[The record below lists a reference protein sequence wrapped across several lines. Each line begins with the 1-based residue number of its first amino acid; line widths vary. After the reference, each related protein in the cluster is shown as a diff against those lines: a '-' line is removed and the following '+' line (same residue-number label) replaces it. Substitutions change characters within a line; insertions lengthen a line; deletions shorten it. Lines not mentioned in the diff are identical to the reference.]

1 MYLTF
6 SRPHDEYSKPSN
18 NSLRI
23 AATLTALAMVQ
34 PSVGNQF
41 LYGAHALLISKQNLK
56 PDKPQF
62 ELTPRVPDAKMQ
74 NIFADPSVVRL
85 NGVKFCW
92 ADITDKRAFIFMRK
106 SGEDPW
112 KLSNILQ
119 INPGR
124 KMYDPSIKRRRSKTP
139 AGDYKIADQ
148 GAFRRSKAYH
158 NAPMPFYSR
167 IWQPSF
173 QKEPGESGIF
183 FHVGDISDIGSQGC
197 LRTTVKGARFIQEH
211 FDRGDT
217 VLVRPWTGS
226 ARERKPRFK

>member
-1 MYLTF
+1 MNLNFTGH
-6 SRPHDEYSKPSN
+6 RAKHSKPSN
-18 NSLRI
+18 QNLKI
-23 AATLTALAMVQ
+23 AASLTALTIVQ
-34 PSVGNQF
+34 PSVGNHF
-41 LYGAHALLISKQNLK
+41 LFGAQALLVSKQNQESN
-56 PDKPQF
+56 KPQF

-148 GAFRRSKAYH
+148 GAFRFSKAYH

-197 LRTTVKGARFIQEH
+197 LRTTEKDARFIQEH